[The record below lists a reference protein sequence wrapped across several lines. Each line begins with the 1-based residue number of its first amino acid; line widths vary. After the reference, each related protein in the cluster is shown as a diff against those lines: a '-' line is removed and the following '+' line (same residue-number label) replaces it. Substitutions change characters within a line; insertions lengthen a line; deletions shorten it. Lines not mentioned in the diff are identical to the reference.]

1 LAGTESDYQVLDFR
15 DNIRADKYQH
25 IEDKMM
31 EFKGLKISVIGA
43 ARSGLAASVALKKLG
58 AEPFLSEFGPRSKFA
73 EAVETLAK
81 NNIQY
86 EFGGH
91 SDRVYNCDLIVTS
104 PGVPANA
111 EILTSAVSKNIKVVS
126 ELELGFQLCG
136 GSVLAVTG
144 SNGKTTTTSL
154 IGEIFGHS
162 RFNSIVAGNI
172 GNPFC
177 AVAGDIGADDWAI
190 LEVSTF
196 QLEWIDKFK
205 PRVAVVLNI
214 TPDHLDRH
222 GNMENYI
229 ALKLKIFSNQNGT
242 DKAVVNAD
250 DENLKTFESVSERLS
265 FSSAGE
271 VASGCYLLGDRLYLR
286 HKGKV
291 QSVIDINEITIKGP
305 HNLANACAAVAC
317 CAAAGIKTDSIA
329 AGLKSFKGVEHRL
342 EQLGLIGGV
351 SFINDSK
358 ATNVDAVYWALRS
371 VCPPVVLIAGGRDKD
386 GDFST
391 LTDLVREKVSDL
403 VLIGEAADKIE
414 SIFKDVTKVVRADS
428 LEGAVRIAYEKA
440 GPDGVV
446 LLSPACA
453 SFDMFDNFEHRG
465 DAFKRVVNKLK
476 EESV

>member
-1 LAGTESDYQVLDFR
+1 MDFSDQ
-15 DNIRADKYQH
+15 
-25 IEDKMM
+25 
-31 EFKGLKISVIGA
+31 KISVIGA
-43 ARSGLAASVALKKLG
+43 ARSGLAAAVVLKNLG
-58 AEPFLSEFGPRSKFA
+58 AEPFLSEHGPESKYT
-73 EAVETLAK
+73 EAKETLTK
-81 NNIQY
+81 YDIRY

-91 SDRVYNCDLIVTS
+91 SDRVYDCRLMVTS
-104 PGVPANA
+104 PGVPADT
-111 EILTSAVSKNIKVVS
+111 EILTTAVSKNIKVIS

-136 GSVLAVTG
+136 GKVLAVTG

-154 IGEIFGHS
+154 IGEIFSHS
-162 RFNSIVAGNI
+162 RLNSLVAGNI

-177 AVAGDIGADDWAI
+177 AVARGIGIDDWAI

-242 DKAVVNAD
+242 DNAILNAD
-250 DENLKTFESVSERLS
+250 DENLKAFDSISGKHE
-265 FSSAGE
+265 FSTAGE
-271 VASGCYLLGDRLYLR
+271 VDNGCFARDNTLYLCR
-286 HKGKV
+286 KGNI
-291 QSVIDINEITIKGP
+291 QRVIDISEITIKGP

-317 CAAAGIKTDSIA
+317 CAAAGIDIESIN
-329 AGLKSFKGVEHRL
+329 AGLKSFQGVEHRL
-342 EQLGLIGGV
+342 EQVGLIGGV

-358 ATNVDAVYWALRS
+358 ATNVDAVYWALQS
-371 VCPPVVLIAGGRDKD
+371 VFSPVVLIAGGRDKD

-391 LTDLVREKVSDL
+391 LTELVREKVSNL

-414 SIFKDVTKVVRADS
+414 SVFKDVTRVIRADS
-428 LEGAVRIAYEKA
+428 LEGAVGIAYEKA

-453 SFDMFDNFEHRG
+453 SFDMFDDFEHRG
-465 DAFKRVVNKLK
+465 EAFKQAFNMLK
-476 EESV
+476 EVSE